1 MKPAPFVYSRAG
13 SVEEAVAVLAEQ
25 GDEVRVLAGGQS
37 LIPMMNLRIARP
49 DRILDIGP
57 ITTLNRL
64 GTDGGQLIV
73 GALVPHAV
81 IESHPAIRAT
91 VPVLARAA
99 SHIGH
104 AAIRRRGTIGGSF
117 AHADPS
123 AELIA
128 VGMALGASVAL
139 DAHRGRRVLA
149 LAQVVAGP
157 YETVI
162 RSDELLT
169 WVSFPVP
176 ATASRTGFYEVAP
189 REGDFATAGAVWH
202 ADEVR
207 TRVAVFGADVGQLV
221 VELGRD
227 VEPSAVVDELRS
239 HRSLSGLAA
248 RRLHVAVSRA
258 AEDARVALDR

>member
-1 MKPAPFVYSRAG
+1 MS
-13 SVEEAVAVLAEQ
+13 VLAED
-25 GDEVRVLAGGQS
+25 GDDVRVLAGGQS

-49 DRILDIGP
+49 RSILDIGR
-57 ITTLNRL
+57 ITALNRL
-64 GTDGGQLIV
+64 GADGDQLIV
-73 GALVPHAV
+73 GALVTHAV
-81 IESHPAIRAT
+81 IESHAAVRAT

-99 SHIGH
+99 GHIGH
-104 AAIRRRGTIGGSF
+104 AAIRRRGTIGGSL

-139 DAHRGRRVLA
+139 DARKGRRILA
-149 LAQVVAGP
+149 LTELVAGP

-162 RSDELLT
+162 GNDELLT

-176 ATASRTGFYEVAP
+176 GTGSRTGFYEVAP

-202 ADEVR
+202 ADDVR
-207 TRVAVFGADVGQLV
+207 TRVAVFGADVGHLV

-227 VEPSAVVDELRS
+227 VEPTAVVDEVRS
-239 HRSLSGLAA
+239 RRSFSGLAA
-248 RRLHVAVSRA
+248 RRLKVAISRA
-258 AEDARVALDR
+258 AEDARVTLD